1 MVTSSNLQCSLEE
14 LCTKLRQSVK
24 LDHLLSLTDHIA
36 LLQHAK
42 FSVAARKEG
51 YAVDDNA
58 RALVF
63 ASKAVKLWPDQ
74 RLPKLQRKLLSFLLL
89 MQEEDGKFHNFMDF
103 SQRIP
108 DESTVGDHLGRAI
121 WATGR
126 VINSDLPS
134 GMRASAR
141 LIFDRALPWA
151 RGSTSPRTKAYAC
164 LGLHE
169 RLRSET
175 KDTNLMTNLKEIAD
189 SLVVLYN
196 RNRVSDWE
204 WFENILS
211 YDNARL
217 SQALLV
223 AYQSMRDQVY
233 LEVAQESL
241 RFLGKITTINETY
254 VPIGSQGWYVKGGRR
269 ALYDQQPIEAG
280 AMVEATTLAYRLT
293 GSESY
298 EQGIRQALGWFS
310 GLNTKMVK
318 LYDES
323 TGACSDGI
331 NEAGL
336 NENQGAESTLAFLL
350 AAQAFIENLSNE

>member
-1 MVTSSNLQCSLEE
+1 
-14 LCTKLRQSVK
+14 
-24 LDHLLSLTDHIA
+24 
-36 LLQHAK
+36 
-42 FSVAARKEG
+42 
-51 YAVDDNA
+51 
-58 RALVF
+58 
-63 ASKAVKLWPDQ
+63 
-74 RLPKLQRKLLSFLLL
+74 
-89 MQEEDGKFHNFMDF
+89 
-103 SQRIP
+103 
-108 DESTVGDHLGRAI
+108 
-121 WATGR
+121 
-126 VINSDLPS
+126 
-134 GMRASAR
+134 
-141 LIFDRALPWA
+141 
-151 RGSTSPRTKAYAC
+151 
-164 LGLHE
+164 
-169 RLRSET
+169 
-175 KDTNLMTNLKEIAD
+175 MTNLKEIAD

>member
-1 MVTSSNLQCSLEE
+1 MRKRENLQYSLEE
-14 LCTKLRQSVK
+14 LRAKLRQSVK

-42 FSVAARKEG
+42 FSIAARKEG
-51 YAVDDNA
+51 YTVDDNA

-74 RLPKLQRKLLSFLLL
+74 RLPKFQRKLLSFLLL

-103 SQRIP
+103 SQRIR
-108 DESTVGDHLGRAI
+108 DEPGIGDHLGRAI
-121 WATGR
+121 WAVGR

-141 LIFDRALPWA
+141 LIFDKALPWV
-151 RGSTSPRTKAYAC
+151 RVSTSPRTKAYAC
-164 LGLHE
+164 FGLHE
-169 RLRSET
+169 RLRSES
-175 KDTNLMTNLKEIAD
+175 KDANLMTNLKEIAD
-189 SLVVLYN
+189 TLVALYN
-196 RNRVSDWE
+196 RNRVSDWR
-204 WFENILS
+204 WFENILA

-223 AYQSMRDQVY
+223 AYESMRDKVY
-233 LEVAQESL
+233 LEVAEESL
-241 RFLGKITTINETY
+241 RFLGKVTTINGTY
-254 VPIGSQGWYVKGGRR
+254 VPIGNKGWYVKDGQR

-280 AMVEATTLAYRLT
+280 TMVEATTLAYKLT
-293 GSESY
+293 GSQSY
-298 EQGIRQALGWFS
+298 EQSMRQALGWFS
-310 GLNTKMVK
+310 GLNTKMVE

-331 NEAGL
+331 NETGL

-350 AAQAFIENLSNE
+350 AAEAFIENLSNE